1 MNDGYGYGPREATSA
16 DAAKAAVAAEAIPEA
31 DPRWRPAWDEVFATA
46 ASYHR
51 SVEREREQRHQAVV
65 DEERQ
70 AGLWSSGLDD
80 LEAGW

>member
-16 DAAKAAVAAEAIPEA
+16 DAAAAAVAAEVIPEN
-31 DPRWRPAWDEVFATA
+31 DPRWRPAWDQVFATT

-51 SVEREREQRHQAVV
+51 SVRRERDQQHQAVV

-70 AGLWSSGLDD
+70 SGDLWAGLEA
-80 LEAGW
+80 EAGQ